1 MTAAALP
8 ADTPAVAADKAWR
21 RVCLAIDRNLPV
33 EAGRWLRV
41 LEAIQKLIRTAP
53 AAADTPARS
62 ASPAVAPCAK
72 WEKVESVFADS
83 HPNERS
89 AASMAV
95 PATPRPP

>member
-1 MTAAALP
+1 MTAVAPP

-41 LEAIQKLIRTAP
+41 LQAIQKLLQAAP
-53 AAADTPARS
+53 RAAQAPTQSPS
-62 ASPAVAPCAK
+62 APRAE

-83 HPNERS
+83 HPNAPS
-89 AASMAV
+89 AVSTPVHAA
-95 PATPRPP
+95 PRPP